1 MFQYVT
7 YKNHQSRTLL
17 SALRVNKSRIDEQW
31 VTSRA
36 WRRLSRDAFVSDLA
50 VSKLCTNTDELIN
63 LSVDDLVQFYRDVLT
78 DLDRHCPTVK
88 VRHRVEQSTP
98 WFNTDCRAIRRRT
111 RAAER

>member
-17 SALRVNKSRIDEQW
+17 SALCVNKSRIDEQW

-50 VSKLCTNTDELIN
+50 VSKLFSSIQTIKHVVSFPVICRPKIFFWRLIYYFLSYTARRWTD
-63 LSVDDLVQFYRDVLT
+63 R
-78 DLDRHCPTVK
+78 
-88 VRHRVEQSTP
+88 
-98 WFNTDCRAIRRRT
+98 
-111 RAAER
+111 